1 LLNPED
7 RSKPDGRAMVRGPDR
22 RHNGIPPG
30 AVAQVAV
37 YSEHRQPIAI
47 VRHILL
53 RMKNWMNY
61 VV

>member
-1 LLNPED
+1 
-7 RSKPDGRAMVRGPDR
+7 
-22 RHNGIPPG
+22 
-30 AVAQVAV
+30 VAV
-37 YSEHRQPIAI
+37 CSEHRQPIAI